1 MEGWRRGKGGGKREG
16 GKRGRGRRGEGRG
29 KREEGGGKRKEGRG
43 RRGERGGEKE
53 GEGEN
58 EEEGEEGWGVE
69 RVGVKAFITISVQA
83 THILLSLKCSKREL
97 RNVHVYSHHLRWS

>member
-1 MEGWRRGKGGGKREG
+1 MEEGKGRREEGGRKEGKRE
-16 GKRGRGRRGEGRG
+16 EGRG

-69 RVGVKAFITISVQA
+69 RVGVKAVITIGVQA
-83 THILLSLKCSKREL
+83 THILLCLKCSKREL